1 MSASVLRPSSTYKS
15 FWSNIPNFICLL
27 FFFFF
32 SYLPSRLLHVKERPC
47 CYPEYN
53 RVVEP
58 THGVYIKP
66 LDHQCFLHS
75 RICLFFTNQLNTQ
88 FGMCDARRMGHL
100 DRIDYDLDLDLD
112 SIWREFPNVP
122 SPPPCL
128 AANHH
133 SLRLVRP
140 NTAPK
145 HARYGERSPFIE
157 CLFYPSYESE
167 CSFSWT
173 GPDPL
178 SPDTCT
184 DDMFLYVSAFF
195 ILERVDWIELRLSKL
210 SMATK
215 EVVEEYPFFLPRVES
230 MLGNLPRARGQI
242 HDIILQSSH
251 VESVGQPRFQLSMWP
266 RTESSQNSA
275 MRGTIPLSYLDSSM
289 HISSLNPQ
297 LFVQN
302 IVGNWGT

>member
-1 MSASVLRPSSTYKS
+1 
-15 FWSNIPNFICLL
+15 
-27 FFFFF
+27 
-32 SYLPSRLLHVKERPC
+32 
-47 CYPEYN
+47 
-53 RVVEP
+53 
-58 THGVYIKP
+58 
-66 LDHQCFLHS
+66 
-75 RICLFFTNQLNTQ
+75 
-88 FGMCDARRMGHL
+88 MCDARRMGHL

-275 MRGTIPLSYLDSSM
+275 MRVPKVTQATIAEALLGAVWKDSGK
-289 HISSLNPQ
+289 N
-297 LFVQN
+297 VQEVDPVMTN
-302 IVGNWGT
+302 LGLGA